1 MRKITAL
8 AIFLLGAAVLI
19 SVPVVTE
26 AGKTRPV
33 VRTAIR
39 SDTTAPLRQ
48 MPEIPLMLEVL
59 GEIFEKPLK
68 RLPNRAGGGGGA
80 APDPVAQTTQGAGAL
95 AATGDS
101 FDGLGIIN
109 GVLPPDPAGAI
120 GPNHY
125 IQMTNL
131 SFAIWLRDDIEVGK
145 PGPVYGPFD
154 NKTLWQGFGGRCES
168 RNDGDPIVLY
178 DHLADRWIMTQFALP
193 RNGPYSECIAISQT
207 GDPLGAWYRYQ
218 FVISENKLNDY
229 PKFGVSPDGY
239 YMAVNQFVCQGPFC
253 SWGGQGVVVFDRVK
267 MLAGDP
273 TAQMVYFDM
282 GLVNIDLGGMLPADW
297 DGNMPPPPGAPNPF
311 IEVDANEWGFLFDQ
325 LQIWNFAVDWV
336 TPEDSTF
343 TLLQVLETAEFDPNM
358 CGGSR
363 NCIPQPG
370 GTKVDAI
377 ADRLM
382 YRLQYRN
389 FGGVAGSDQTLV
401 VNHTVD
407 VGGDRAGVRWYE
419 LNNDGSVDE
428 NGVEIGWNIAQQGTY
443 APADGNHRW
452 MGSAAMNG
460 NGDIALGYSV
470 SSTSTHPS
478 IRFTGRLG
486 SDPLEDDGLMTVPE
500 GSIVIGA
507 GYQEHGSG
515 RWGDYSMLTVDPRD
529 DCTFWYTQEYY
540 AVAGNAPWQT
550 RIGSFQLADNCG
562 GGGVENALPVLAA
575 NTGLAVSE
583 GGANTIATAN
593 LEVTDADNILSE
605 LAYSVTS
612 GPANGTL
619 SLGAAFTQAD
629 IDNRLLSYQHDGGDT
644 LSDSFDFTVSDGAGG
659 GIGTTTFDITVTPVG
674 GGGTA
679 SVTLDCQL
687 YGGRFKDTHLDNIII
702 VTDSQGNPVQN
713 ASVAVTILFPDLT
726 TNWGTGGSTAS
737 DGTVT
742 FSVKGADAGDYVMT
756 VDIVVVAAPLVW
768 DDAQPPDPTCTKP

>member
-1 MRKITAL
+1 M
-8 AIFLLGAAVLI
+8 
-19 SVPVVTE
+19 
-26 AGKTRPV
+26 
-33 VRTAIR
+33 
-39 SDTTAPLRQ
+39 
-48 MPEIPLMLEVL
+48 
-59 GEIFEKPLK
+59 
-68 RLPNRAGGGGGA
+68 
-80 APDPVAQTTQGAGAL
+80 
-95 AATGDS
+95 
-101 FDGLGIIN
+101 
-109 GVLPPDPAGAI
+109 
-120 GPNHY
+120 
-125 IQMTNL
+125 
-131 SFAIWLRDDIEVGK
+131 
-145 PGPVYGPFD
+145 
-154 NKTLWQGFGGRCES
+154 
-168 RNDGDPIVLY
+168 
-178 DHLADRWIMTQFALP
+178 
-193 RNGPYSECIAISQT
+193 
-207 GDPLGAWYRYQ
+207 
-218 FVISENKLNDY
+218 
-229 PKFGVSPDGY
+229 
-239 YMAVNQFVCQGPFC
+239 
-253 SWGGQGVVVFDRVK
+253 
-267 MLAGDP
+267 
-273 TAQMVYFDM
+273 
-282 GLVNIDLGGMLPADW
+282 
-297 DGNMPPPPGAPNPF
+297 
-311 IEVDANEWGFLFDQ
+311 FDQ

-389 FGGVAGSDQTLV
+389 FGGEAGTDQTLV

-619 SLGAAFTQAD
+619 SLGATFTQADIDANLVRYQHDGSETTSDTFDFTVSDGAGGGIGATTFNITVIPVNDAPALATNNELSVANGATGTITNSLLVVTDTDNIPGDLAYSVTSGPANGTLSLGAAFTQAD

-687 YGGRFKDTHLDNIII
+687 YGGRFKDRHLDNIII